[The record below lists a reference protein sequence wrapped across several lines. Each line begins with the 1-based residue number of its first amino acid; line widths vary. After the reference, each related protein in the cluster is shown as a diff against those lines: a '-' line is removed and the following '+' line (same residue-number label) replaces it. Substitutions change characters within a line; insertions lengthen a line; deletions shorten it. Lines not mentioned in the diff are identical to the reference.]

1 MRLGQS
7 DQTFLSILIISFP
20 SQDTW
25 PAEKSPKYTRAR
37 KSLSPTECD
46 DTEPFVSFLMVVLLL
61 LISYFYY
68 SFYLYHYYFFYY

>member
-7 DQTFLSILIISFP
+7 DQTFLSILFISLP

-25 PAEKSPKYTRAR
+25 PAEESPKYMRAR

-46 DTEPFVSFLMVVLLL
+46 DTEPFVSFLMVVILLL
-61 LISYFYY
+61 LLLLLLKLLLLKQYQVC
-68 SFYLYHYYFFYY
+68 L